1 MSYSFDTGKELV
13 EICEREGI
21 TIAEAT
27 IRHEME
33 KSERSYDDII
43 NEMFENLMVMQK

>member
-33 KSERSYDDII
+33 KSDAVTMISST
-43 NEMFENLMVMQK
+43 KCSKT